1 MVRRHARHFSPRAI
15 QLSRQRRHAHLR
27 RYGFVA
33 AYLQGE
39 LLEGETVY
47 CFAPP
52 GVERKGADGLNQICR
67 ILKPV
72 YGI

>member
-1 MVRRHARHFSPRAI
+1 MRGTSLRVLSNLAANAGMRTSIRLRSRLLARRA
-15 QLSRQRRHAHLR
+15 
-27 RYGFVA
+27 
-33 AYLQGE
+33 
-39 LLEGETVY
+39 EGETVY

>member
-1 MVRRHARHFSPRAI
+1 M
-15 QLSRQRRHAHLR
+15 R
-27 RYGFVA
+27 RYDFVA

-47 CFAPP
+47 CYPPP
-52 GVERKGADGLNQICR
+52 GYDVKGADGQKQICR

-72 YGI
+72 YGRLKPGVDGNAHSSRG